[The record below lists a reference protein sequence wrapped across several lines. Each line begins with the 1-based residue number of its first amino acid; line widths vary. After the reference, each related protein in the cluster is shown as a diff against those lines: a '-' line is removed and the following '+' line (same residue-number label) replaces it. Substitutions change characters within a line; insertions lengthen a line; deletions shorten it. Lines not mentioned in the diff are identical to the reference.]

1 MILILKSH
9 EFSPLWTE
17 VMLMHTMYFDE
28 HTSAICVISEE
39 VNHNIINLAF
49 VHWLSI
55 ENNTWPFKAGW
66 LDRNSAYVRGLN
78 LKGDKGGSLYWNC
91 FYVNISSN

>member
-1 MILILKSH
+1 
-9 EFSPLWTE
+9 
-17 VMLMHTMYFDE
+17 MLMHTMYFDE

-66 LDRNSAYVRGLN
+66 LDRDSACVRGLN
-78 LKGDKGGSLYWNC
+78 LKRNRGSLWRNLGEGAKGK
-91 FYVNISSN
+91 VNEEQFRKF

>member
-49 VHWLSI
+49 VH
-55 ENNTWPFKAGW
+55 
-66 LDRNSAYVRGLN
+66 
-78 LKGDKGGSLYWNC
+78 
-91 FYVNISSN
+91 